1 MTPDGKT
8 LVLYAALAAIVSL
21 GLLVFAWAASD
32 THVTDVIIGAITGY
46 WLREATYIG
55 RAVTS
60 GNAGQ
65 PQTPPASPPDAAQAT
80 PSNPAPGAAPTSPGS
95 TAP

>member
-1 MTPDGKT
+1 MNADPRMLT
-8 LVLYAALAAIVSL
+8 LYAVLAAVVSL
-21 GLLVFAWAASD
+21 GLLVFAFVAAD
-32 THVTDVIIGAITGY
+32 AHVTDVVIGAITGF

-65 PQTPPASPPDAAQAT
+65 PQTPPASPP
-80 PSNPAPGAAPTSPGS
+80 PG
-95 TAP
+95 